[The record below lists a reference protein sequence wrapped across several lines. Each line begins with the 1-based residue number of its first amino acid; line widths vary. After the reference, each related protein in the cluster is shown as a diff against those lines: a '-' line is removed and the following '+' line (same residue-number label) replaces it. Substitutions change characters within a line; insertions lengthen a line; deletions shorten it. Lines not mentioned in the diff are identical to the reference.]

1 MGKKT
6 QKEKKENEKDMQQA
20 QQEIKSEQKEKT
32 KSEKSTQKEPKEK
45 IKDNVEQEQK
55 KKGTTKTQEKVKTE
69 EQDKKVTKKEQDKVK
84 TGKQDKEAT
93 EEQEASKDKKTE
105 QEKIEELNDKY
116 LRLAA
121 EYDNYRRRTLKEKME
136 LAKSAGEDILIH
148 ILPVMD
154 DFERG
159 LASIEKAK
167 EVDAIKEGVI
177 LIYNKFKEFLKQH
190 GVKEIEAKE
199 KEFDTDLHEAVTKI
213 PAPSEELK
221 GKVIDVVEKG
231 YLLNDKVIRY
241 AKVVIGE

>member
-1 MGKKT
+1 
-6 QKEKKENEKDMQQA
+6 MQQA

-32 KSEKSTQKEPKEK
+32 KSEKSTKKEHKEK
-45 IKDNVEQEQK
+45 VKKDNVEQEQD
-55 KKGTTKTQEKVKTE
+55 KKGTTEKQES
-69 EQDKKVTKKEQDKVK
+69 
-84 TGKQDKEAT
+84 
-93 EEQEASKDKKTE
+93 SKDKKSA
-105 QEKIEELNDKY
+105 QEEIEELNDKY

-136 LAKSAGEDILIH
+136 LAKSAGEDILIN

-159 LASIEKAK
+159 LASIDKAK
-167 EVDAIKEGVI
+167 EVDAIKEGVL
-177 LIYNKFKEFLKQH
+177 LIYNKFKEFLKQR

-221 GKVIDVVEKG
+221 GKVIDVIEKG